1 MGEHFA
7 AAYELISIDPDE
19 EQIHA
24 VLQKAEGYKHVVIGL
39 FNAREN
45 TGQLALVQKLVA
57 AGCKVTAITLGRP
70 YDLALIEG
78 AFCGLAAFEYTP
90 DAFKSLIP
98 ILNGEVTPAARITI
112 QL

>member
-1 MGEHFA
+1 MGEHFN
-7 AAYELISIDPDE
+7 AAYEIIDIDPSE
-19 EQIHA
+19 EQINA
-24 VLQKAEGYKHVVIGL
+24 ALQKIQGYKHIVIGL

-45 TGQLALVQKLVA
+45 KGQLAFVEKLVA

-70 YDLALIEG
+70 YDLSLIEG
-78 AFCGLAAFEYTP
+78 EFCGIAAFEYTL

-98 ILNGEVTPAARITI
+98 ILNGDVAPTAQITI